1 MRFAAITLYTASW
14 CICIKFCFKL
24 RNARFEMYK
33 MLKTAFSANAMG
45 RIQILNT
52 SVDSNMGKPRLKI
65 VSIRVVCPR
74 TKQAKMWKK
83 FAKLLTKTNVRKIVN
98 KDWQSTTSEITG
110 RWGLSHGT
118 CKWIQC
124 EDLNVWQISAKFVHW
139 LLMNKHKQKKF
150 LAIKT
155 WMWSPTTPLTCH
167 IWLFVIYSS
176 YL

>member
-1 MRFAAITLYTASW
+1 
-14 CICIKFCFKL
+14 
-24 RNARFEMYK
+24 MYK

-98 KDWQSTTSEITG
+98 KD
-110 RWGLSHGT
+110 
-118 CKWIQC
+118 
-124 EDLNVWQISAKFVHW
+124 
-139 LLMNKHKQKKF
+139 
-150 LAIKT
+150 
-155 WMWSPTTPLTCH
+155 
-167 IWLFVIYSS
+167 
-176 YL
+176 